1 MSKCR
6 LLILFTNHL
15 SVEFVWIAVTS
26 GLSDFI
32 KKKYLQFVYEDYIS
46 DIIRVI
52 TKTYL
57 FNYILTILPPKN

>member
-1 MSKCR
+1 MSSVDF
-6 LLILFTNHL
+6 FTNHL
-15 SVEFVWIAVTS
+15 SVKFVWIAVTS

-32 KKKYLQFVYEDYIS
+32 KEYLQFVYEDNIA